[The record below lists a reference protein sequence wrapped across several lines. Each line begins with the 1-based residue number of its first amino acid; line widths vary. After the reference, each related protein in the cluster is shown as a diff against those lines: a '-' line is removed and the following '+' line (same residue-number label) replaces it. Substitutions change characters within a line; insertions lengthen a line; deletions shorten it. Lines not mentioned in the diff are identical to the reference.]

1 MGPIHYLHTIKYTE
15 LSMFETVLTT
25 LGLLLLMEGMGPA
38 FFQTN
43 GAAILRKYPKNTRI
57 TCAFWES

>member
-1 MGPIHYLHTIKYTE
+1 
-15 LSMFETVLTT
+15 MFETVLTT